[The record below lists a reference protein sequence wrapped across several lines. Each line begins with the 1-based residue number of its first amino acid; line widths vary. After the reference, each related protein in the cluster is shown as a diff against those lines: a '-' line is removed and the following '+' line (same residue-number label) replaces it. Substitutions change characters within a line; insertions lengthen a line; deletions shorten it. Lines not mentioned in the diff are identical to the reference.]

1 MRVEVA
7 KHESMEME
15 LKRQIQEKKDQLEEV
30 KKRLERQQVMSKED
44 KVCNLIYIY
53 THFMYI

>member
-30 KKRLERQQVMSKED
+30 RKRLERQQVMSKED
-44 KVCNLIYIY
+44 KVCTLIYMY
-53 THFMYI
+53 TNYMYV